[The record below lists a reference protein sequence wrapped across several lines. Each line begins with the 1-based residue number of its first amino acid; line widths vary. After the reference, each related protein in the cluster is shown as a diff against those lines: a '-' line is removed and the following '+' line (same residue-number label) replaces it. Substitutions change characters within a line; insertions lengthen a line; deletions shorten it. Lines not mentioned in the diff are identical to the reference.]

1 MSPAKTGRAGEG
13 RRPSR
18 LGAAAAAGL
27 LPSRRFARVV
37 ERNITVYR
45 RTWVTLLSGFFEPVF
60 YLLSIGVGIGELVG
74 DVTVGG
80 RTVDYR
86 AFVAPGLLATS
97 AMNGTFYDSTMNM
110 YYKLTW
116 AKIYDAVLAT
126 PVGVVDLALGEMGW
140 SVLRATLYSGGFLG
154 IMAGLGLVDSF
165 WAIAALPGATLI
177 GFTFAALGMA
187 ATSYMRSWNDLDLV
201 TVPLIV
207 QFLFSATFFPLDTY
221 PRAVQ
226 FLVQATPLYHG
237 VAMERAFIA
246 GDVSVG
252 LIVHIAYLL
261 ALAAAGGA
269 IASRRLGQLL
279 TP

>member
-1 MSPAKTGRAGEG
+1 MSLLGHSSRVRRTGVA
-13 RRPSR
+13 S
-18 LGAAAAAGL
+18 LAHL
-27 LPSRRFARVV
+27 LPSRRFTRVV

-60 YLLSIGVGIGELVG
+60 YLLSIGIGIGELVG
-74 DVTVGG
+74 EVTVGG

-86 AFVAPGLLATS
+86 TFVAPGLLATS

-140 SVLRATLYSGGFLG
+140 SVLRATMYAGGFLG
-154 IMAGLGLVDSF
+154 IMASLGLVDSY

-237 VAMERAFIA
+237 VAMERAFIS
-246 GDVSVG
+246 GTISLD
-252 LIVHIAYLL
+252 LLVHITYLL
-261 ALAAAGGA
+261 ALTATGA
-269 IASRRLGQLL
+269 TIASRRLRHLL

>member
-1 MSPAKTGRAGEG
+1 MT
-13 RRPSR
+13 
-18 LGAAAAAGL
+18 L
-27 LPSRRFARVV
+27 LVPSRRFVRVV
-37 ERNITVYR
+37 ERNVTVYR
-45 RTWVTLLSGFFEPVF
+45 RTWLVLFTGFFEPVF
-60 YLLSIGVGIGELVG
+60 YLLSIGIGIGELVG
-74 DVTVGG
+74 EVSVGG
-80 RTVDYR
+80 RSVDYR
-86 AFVAPGLLATS
+86 TFVAPGLLATS

-126 PVGVVDLALGEMGW
+126 PVGVLDLALGEMGW
-140 SVLRATLYSGGFLG
+140 SVLRATMYGAGFLG
-154 IMAGLGLVDSF
+154 VMAGFGLVDSM
-165 WAIAALPGATLI
+165 WAIVALPGATLI
-177 GFTFAALGMA
+177 GFTFAAVGMA

-237 VAMERAFIA
+237 VALERAFIS
-246 GDVSVG
+246 GDVGWS
-252 LIVHIAYLL
+252 LLVHAAYLL
-261 ALAAAGGA
+261 ALGA
-269 IASRRLGQLL
+269 LGATIASRRLGQLL

>member
-1 MSPAKTGRAGEG
+1 MTLLGQGSRST
-13 RRPSR
+13 RPGVGSIAR
-18 LGAAAAAGL
+18 LM
-27 LPSRRFARVV
+27 PSRRFTRVV

-60 YLLSIGVGIGELVG
+60 YLLSIGIGIGELVG

-80 RTVDYR
+80 RAIDYR
-86 AFVAPGLLATS
+86 TFVAPGLLATS

-126 PVGVVDLALGEMGW
+126 PVGVADLALGEMGW
-140 SVLRATLYSGGFLG
+140 SVLRATLYAGGFLG
-154 IMAGLGLVDSF
+154 IMSGLGLVDSY
-165 WAIAALPGATLI
+165 WVIAALPGATLI

-201 TVPLIV
+201 TVPLII

-237 VAMERAFIA
+237 VALERSFIA
-246 GDVSVG
+246 GDIHWG
-252 LIVHIAYLL
+252 LLIHIAYLL
-261 ALAAAGGA
+261 VLASAGA
-269 IASRRLGQLL
+269 TIASRRLGQLL

>member
-1 MSPAKTGRAGEG
+1 MSLLGHSSRVRRTGVA
-13 RRPSR
+13 S
-18 LGAAAAAGL
+18 LAHL
-27 LPSRRFARVV
+27 WPSRRFTRVV

-60 YLLSIGVGIGELVG
+60 YLLSIGIGIGELVG

-86 AFVAPGLLATS
+86 TFVAPGLLATS

-140 SVLRATLYSGGFLG
+140 SVLRATMYAGGFLG
-154 IMAGLGLVDSF
+154 IMAGLGLVDSY

-237 VAMERAFIA
+237 VALERA
-246 GDVSVG
+246 
-252 LIVHIAYLL
+252 LISGHITWSLLTHITYLL
-261 ALAAAGGA
+261 ALTATGA
-269 IASRRLGQLL
+269 TIASRRLRHLL

>member
-1 MSPAKTGRAGEG
+1 MT
-13 RRPSR
+13 
-18 LGAAAAAGL
+18 LM
-27 LPSRRFARVV
+27 LPSRRFTRVV
-37 ERNITVYR
+37 ERNVTVYR
-45 RTWVTLLSGFFEPVF
+45 RTWVVLMSGFFEPVF
-60 YLLSIGVGIGELVG
+60 YLLSIGIGIGELVG
-74 DVTVGG
+74 DVTFAG
-80 RTVDYR
+80 RTIDYR
-86 AFVAPGLLATS
+86 TFVAPGLLATS

-126 PVGVVDLALGEMGW
+126 PIGVVDLAVGEIGW
-140 SVLRATLYSGGFLG
+140 SVLRATLYGAGFLG
-154 IMAGLGLVDSF
+154 VMAGLGLVDSV
-165 WAIAALPGATLI
+165 WAIAALPGATLV
-177 GFTFAALGMA
+177 GLTFASLGMA

-237 VAMERAFIA
+237 VAMERAFVA
-246 GDVSVG
+246 GDITWN
-252 LIVHIAYLL
+252 LLVHVAFLG
-261 ALAAAGGA
+261 ALAVAGAA
-269 IASRRLGQLL
+269 IASRRLGKLL

>member
-1 MSPAKTGRAGEG
+1 MRSGV
-13 RRPSR
+13 
-18 LGAAAAAGL
+18 GAIAYL
-27 LPSRRFARVV
+27 LPSRRFTRVV

-60 YLLSIGVGIGELVG
+60 YLLSIGIGIGELVG

-80 RTVDYR
+80 HTIDYR
-86 AFVAPGLLATS
+86 TFVAPGLLATS

-126 PVGVVDLALGEMGW
+126 PVGVVDLALGEIGW
-140 SVLRATLYSGGFLG
+140 SVLRASMYAGGFLG
-154 IMAGLGLVDSF
+154 IMAGFGLVDSV

-207 QFLFSATFFPLDTY
+207 QFLFSATFFPLGTY

-237 VAMERAFIA
+237 VALERAFIA
-246 GDVSVG
+246 GDIRWG
-252 LIVHIAYLL
+252 LLVHIAYLL
-261 ALAAAGGA
+261 SLAALGA
-269 IASRRLGQLL
+269 TIASRRLGQLL

>member
-1 MSPAKTGRAGEG
+1 MVGSW
-13 RRPSR
+13 
-18 LGAAAAAGL
+18 
-27 LPSRRFARVV
+27 RFARVV

-45 RTWVTLLSGFFEPVF
+45 RTWLVLLTGFFEPVF
-60 YLLSIGVGIGELVG
+60 YLLSIGIGIGELVG

-80 RTVDYR
+80 RTIDYR
-86 AFVAPGLLATS
+86 TFVAPGLLATS

-116 AKIYDAVLAT
+116 ARIYDAVLAT
-126 PVGVVDLALGEMGW
+126 PVGVTDLALGEMSW
-140 SVLRATLYSGGFLG
+140 SVLRASLYGAGFLG
-154 IMAGLGLVDSF
+154 VMAGFGLVDSL

-237 VAMERAFIA
+237 VALERAFIA
-246 GDVSVG
+246 GNVG
-252 LIVHIAYLL
+252 WGLLVHIAYLV
-261 ALAAAGGA
+261 ALTAAGA
-269 IASRRLGQLL
+269 IVVSRRLGRLL